1 MKDNDYVGLNGNW
14 SKLYRYIQYFGVQL
28 ASGASNMVLVMPM
41 FNNASWG
48 NLGNFRM
55 RWHDIVN
62 GILVEV
68 QKIAWPDKPGQ
79 APWTG
84 IKTL

>member
-1 MKDNDYVGLNGNW
+1 
-14 SKLYRYIQYFGVQL
+14 
-28 ASGASNMVLVMPM
+28 MVLVMPM
-41 FNNASWG
+41 FNNATWG
-48 NLGNFRM
+48 NLGNFRI

-68 QKIAWPDKPGQ
+68 QKIAWPDKPR
-79 APWTG
+79 WTA